1 MEHKEIITEKLGFEG
16 RMIAGSKSG
25 YRRAYPNRNPIFN
38 ANIIT
43 SQKKVWNGDLAPC
56 EDRAILQDIANTL
69 KENIYILREMDARFG
84 SENDSLDV
92 LISRATVTIKP
103 K

>member
-1 MEHKEIITEKLGFEG
+1 MTHKEIIIEKLGFEG
-16 RMIAGSKSG
+16 RMIAGSK
-25 YRRAYPNRNPIFN
+25 RRYCEMHPDRRPIFN

-43 SQKKVWNGDLAPC
+43 SQKKVWNGDLDPG
-56 EDRAILQDIANTL
+56 EDRAILQDISDTL

-84 SENDSLDV
+84 SEDDSLKE
-92 LISRATVTIKP
+92 LIARAVVIISP